1 MTTPTTDTTVEPTA
15 TVSTTEREQ
24 RAQAA
29 LTQTRERVTV
39 LGGRLDDI
47 TTELAALDAQV
58 RDAEHRAQ
66 DAQAHATRYPP
77 PRAPPVHEC
86 LCWPARLPRHQPAL
100 K

>member
-15 TVSTTEREQ
+15 TMSAAEREQ

-47 TTELAALDAQV
+47 ISELAGLETTV
-58 RDAEHRAQ
+58 REAQ
-66 DAQAHATRYPP
+66 D
-77 PRAPPVHEC
+77 RANAALCRNVAPLKICYASAC
-86 LCWPARLPRHQPAL
+86 LLGFQPEQHVCVR
-100 K
+100 